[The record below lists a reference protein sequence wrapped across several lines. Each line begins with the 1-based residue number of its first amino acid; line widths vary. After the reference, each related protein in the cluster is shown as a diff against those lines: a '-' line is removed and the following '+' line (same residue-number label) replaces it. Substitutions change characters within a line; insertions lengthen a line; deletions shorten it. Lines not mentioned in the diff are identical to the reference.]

1 MDASLRLV
9 WALPLVLLTGTVL
22 VLLLKYVMKPLRSSA
37 AVAQRLRLRES
48 LSVSEQTRVHL
59 IDLDGTACL
68 LVESTQQ
75 ATLYL
80 TAAGAKAGV
89 SPAGP
94 RWMQRLYEVK
104 R

>member
-1 MDASLRLV
+1 MDALLRLV
-9 WALPLVLLTGTVL
+9 WALPLVLLTGAVL
-22 VLLLKYVMKPLRSSA
+22 VLLLKRVMKPLHSSA
-37 AVAQRLRLRES
+37 AFAQRLSLRES
-48 LSVSEQTRVHL
+48 LSVSDETRVHL

-68 LVESTQQ
+68 LVESTRQ
-75 ATLYL
+75 ATLHL
-80 TAAGAKAGV
+80 PAVGAKASV